1 MPPRDVPTPNALPDA
16 AVARFREDWLTLTGG
31 GAGRIGVA
39 VSGGADSLALMLL
52 AAAAFP
58 DDVAAATVDH
68 GLRPEAADEA
78 AFVHAIAAR
87 IGVPHAV
94 LTLDL
99 APGGNVSARARV
111 ARYDALETWRQ
122 NAGADWIATGH
133 HADDQ
138 IETMIMRLNRSAGVG
153 GLAGI
158 RRRNGALVRPLL
170 GWRRTELDAVVS
182 HAGIRPVDDPTNR
195 DDRYDRARL
204 RKLLADVD
212 WLDAAAVVR
221 SAERLADADSA
232 LDWIA
237 RSIAP
242 TDITMAQLPDELA
255 RRILLNA
262 VRAIDP
268 ALDPRGEALTRA
280 LAGLRAGEK
289 AMLGNV
295 LCIPGSEW
303 RCEPAPG
310 RRTQHP
316 VES

>member
-16 AVARFREDWLTLTGG
+16 AVARFRDDWLTLTGG
-31 GAGRIGVA
+31 DAGHIGVA

-58 DDVAAATVDH
+58 GNVAAATVDH

-78 AFVHAIAAR
+78 AFVHAIATR
-87 IGVPHAV
+87 IGVPHDIV
-94 LTLDL
+94 TLDV

-122 NAGADWIATGH
+122 GTGANWIATGH

-138 IETMIMRLNRSAGVG
+138 VETMIMRLNRSAGVG

-158 RRRNGALVRPLL
+158 RRRNGAVVRPLL
-170 GWRRTELDAVVS
+170 GWRRAELDAVVAQ
-182 HAGIRPVDDPTNR
+182 AGISPVDDPTNR

-204 RKLLADVD
+204 RKLLAGVD
-212 WLDAAAVVR
+212 WLDAAAIVR

-242 TDITMAQLPDELA
+242 TDIAMAQLPDELA
-255 RRILLNA
+255 RRVLLNA
-262 VRAIDP
+262 VHAIDP

-280 LAGLRAGEK
+280 LTGLRAGEK
-289 AMLGNV
+289 VMLGDV
-295 LCIPGSEW
+295 LCIPGPEW